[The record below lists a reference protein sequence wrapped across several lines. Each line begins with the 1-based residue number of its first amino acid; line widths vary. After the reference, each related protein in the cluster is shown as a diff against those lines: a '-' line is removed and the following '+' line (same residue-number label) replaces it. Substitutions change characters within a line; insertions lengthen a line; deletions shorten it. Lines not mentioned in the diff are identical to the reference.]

1 MRVPYFY
8 INWSSKMSKRGR
20 LIVVLLVLIV
30 GGYFLYP
37 TVSWYFFTPQE
48 TRELATGSKEQI
60 KEYARGRASQEVR
73 ELLSLVK
80 ENPNG
85 DIPSDYAYLKQ
96 QAKDNYK
103 SAGESVPGSWT
114 VSSLLNGFES
124 ELDLFKAVEN
134 YYRSD
139 LLDEKEKSRK
149 ALQLGLDLS
158 GGMSILLEADA
169 AGYEE
174 KMGTSVSDAMIAA
187 AVQEDVEILN
197 NRIDQFGLTEPE
209 IRLQGTSQILVEIPG
224 AADPERVNSFLK
236 GKGSLEF
243 HIVDSDLTAQVAEF
257 YAANPAEQYNN
268 DGSLKSPEFLPAG
281 RVVFGVYQPDEYG
294 IDEMTSISVL
304 YEEVGL
310 DGIHIMEAITST
322 DSITGRPTVNFQ
334 LDTAGGEIFY
344 KLTSTNVQKTLAVVM
359 DKKVKAQAVISEA
372 IRTSVQMRGFSAD
385 QASSLAIVLKTAALP
400 IALDVASQ
408 QAVGASLG
416 EDSVRQGLNAIA
428 VGFLLVIIFMVF
440 YYRRAGLIADLALLL
455 NLIIITAVLSAFN
468 LTLTLTSIAGLI
480 LTVGMAVDANVI
492 IFERIKEEYR
502 LGKSAEASVKAGF
515 QKAFWTIMDAN
526 ITTFIAALVLAQ
538 LGTGGVRG
546 FANTLATGI
555 VTSMFTALFVSRLV
569 FDFFIQK
576 VKIDKLRIS
585 WRIK

>member
-1 MRVPYFY
+1 MT
-8 INWSSKMSKRGR
+8 KRGR

-37 TVSWYFFTPQE
+37 TFSWYFFVPQE
-48 TRELATGSKEQI
+48 TKDLAAGSKEQI
-60 KEYARGRASQEVR
+60 KEFARGRAAQDMR
-73 ELLSLVK
+73 TLIGLVEK
-80 ENPNG
+80 DADAP
-85 DIPSDYAYLKQ
+85 IPDDFSYLKKL
-96 QAKDNYK
+96 ARDNYRA
-103 SAGESVPGSWT
+103 SGNTVPSQWNIAA
-114 VSSLLNGFES
+114 LLNGFGSQQEFFAAL
-124 ELDLFKAVEN
+124 EQ
-134 YYRSD
+134 YYRDD
-139 LLDEKEKSRK
+139 LLAMKERSEK

-158 GGMSILLEADA
+158 GGMSILLEADREA
-169 AGYEE
+169 YEE
-174 KMGTSVSDAMIAA
+174 KLGRNVTDAEVSDA
-187 AVQEDVEILN
+187 VQQDLEILN

-209 IRLQGTSQILVEIPG
+209 LRLQGTSQILVEIPG

-236 GKGSLEF
+236 GKGSLAF
-243 HIVDSDLTAQVAEF
+243 HIVDSEETDKVVAY
-257 YAANPAEQYNN
+257 YAENPSEKYNN
-268 DGSLKSPEFLPAG
+268 DGSLRQPDFLPAG
-281 RVVFGVYQPDEYG
+281 RVVAGVYTPDLYG
-294 IDEMTSISVL
+294 IDEETGISVV

-310 DGIHIMEAITST
+310 DGIHIMEAVTSS
-322 DSITGRPTVNFQ
+322 DPITGQPVVNFQ
-334 LDTAGGEIFY
+334 LDNTGGEIFY
-344 KLTSTNVQKTLAVVM
+344 KLTSTNVNKTLAVVM
-359 DKKVKAQAVISEA
+359 DGKVKAQAVISEA
-372 IRTSVQMRGFSAD
+372 IRNSVQMRGFSSD
-385 QASSLAIVLKTAALP
+385 QASDLAIVLKTSALP
-400 IALDVASQ
+400 IALEVANQ

-428 VGFLLVIIFMVF
+428 VGFALVILFMVL
-440 YYRRAGLIADLALLL
+440 YYRRAGLIADLALIL
-455 NLIIITAVLSAFN
+455 NLVIITAVLSAFN
-468 LTLTLTSIAGLI
+468 LTLTLTSIAGII

-555 VTSMFTALFVSRLV
+555 VTSMFTALFVSRLI

-576 VKIDKLRIS
+576 VKISSLRIS

>member
-1 MRVPYFY
+1 MT
-8 INWSSKMSKRGR
+8 KRGR

-37 TVSWYFFTPQE
+37 TFSWYFFVPQE
-48 TRELATGSKEQI
+48 TKDLAAGSKEQI
-60 KEYARGRASQEVR
+60 KEYARGRAAQDMR
-73 ELLSLVK
+73 ELIDLVEK
-80 ENPNG
+80 DAEAA
-85 DIPSDYAYLKQ
+85 IPADFSYLKKL
-96 QAKDNYK
+96 ARDNYRA
-103 SAGESVPGSWT
+103 SGNTVPSQWN
-114 VSSLLNGFES
+114 VAALLNGFGSQQEFFAAL
-124 ELDLFKAVEN
+124 EQ
-134 YYRSD
+134 YYRED
-139 LLDEKEKSRK
+139 LLAMKARSEK

-158 GGMSILLEADA
+158 GGMSILLEADRNA
-169 AGYEE
+169 YEE
-174 KMGTSVSDAMIAA
+174 KLGRSVTDAEVSDA
-187 AVQEDVEILN
+187 VQQDLEILN

-209 IRLQGTSQILVEIPG
+209 LRLQGTSQILVEIPG

-236 GKGSLEF
+236 GKGSLAF
-243 HIVDSDLTAQVAEF
+243 HIVDSEETDKVVAY
-257 YAANPAEQYNN
+257 YAENPSEKYNN
-268 DGSLKSPEFLPAG
+268 DGSLRQPDSLPAG
-281 RVVFGVYQPDEYG
+281 RIVAGVYTPDLYG
-294 IDEMTSISVL
+294 IDEETGVSVL
-304 YEEVGL
+304 HEEVGL
-310 DGIHIMEAITST
+310 DGIHIMEAVTSS
-322 DSITGRPTVNFQ
+322 DPITGQPVVNFQ
-334 LDTAGGEIFY
+334 LDNTGGEIFY
-344 KLTSTNVQKTLAVVM
+344 KLTSTNVNKTLAVVM
-359 DKKVKAQAVISEA
+359 DGKVKAQAVISEA
-372 IRTSVQMRGFSAD
+372 IRNSVQMRGFSSD
-385 QASSLAIVLKTAALP
+385 QASDLAIVLKTSALP
-400 IALDVASQ
+400 IALEVANQ

-428 VGFLLVIIFMVF
+428 VGFALVILFMVI
-440 YYRRAGLIADLALLL
+440 YYRRAGLIADLALVL
-455 NLIIITAVLSAFN
+455 NLVIITAVLSAFN
-468 LTLTLTSIAGLI
+468 LTLTLTSIAGII

-576 VKIDKLRIS
+576 VKINRLRIS